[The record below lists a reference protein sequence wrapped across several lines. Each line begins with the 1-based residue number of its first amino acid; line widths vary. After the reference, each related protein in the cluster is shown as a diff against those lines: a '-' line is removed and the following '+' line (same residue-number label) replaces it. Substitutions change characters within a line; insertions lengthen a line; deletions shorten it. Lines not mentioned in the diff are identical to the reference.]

1 MRLQVAYL
9 SGDFVPDKKPNVADI
24 RSALLSRLGEFDSIS
39 IKYAIDK
46 DLHIED
52 DTMKAI
58 AETGR
63 NLGFSVD
70 VVVKVLQLFWSQVE
84 SLLENKEYLIQEME
98 TQHPNIKNIEGFDIY
113 LTRTLQRIYN
123 KLYDFV
129 WDEGWTQYRNIKEVI
144 KKN

>member
-1 MRLQVAYL
+1 MICL
-9 SGDFVPDKKPNVADI
+9 PEKKPTVADI
-24 RSALLSRLGEFDSIS
+24 RSALLARLGEFDSIS
-39 IKYAIDK
+39 IKYAIEK

-52 DTMKAI
+52 ETMKAI

-84 SLLENKEYLIQEME
+84 GILENKEYLISEME
-98 TQHPNIKNIEGFDIY
+98 TQHPNIKNIDGFDTY
-113 LTRTLQRIYN
+113 LTKTLQRIYN

-129 WDEGWTQYRNIKEVI
+129 WEDGYEQYRNIKETMKRVS
-144 KKN
+144 K

>member
-1 MRLQVAYL
+1 
-9 SGDFVPDKKPNVADI
+9 
-24 RSALLSRLGEFDSIS
+24 
-39 IKYAIDK
+39 
-46 DLHIED
+46 
-52 DTMKAI
+52 MKAI

-84 SLLENKEYLIQEME
+84 SILENKEYLIQEME